1 MSRNANEILREI
13 DMKAACFV
21 DMLKRPVEADQLTI
35 YINNEDYDIL
45 ADFAID
51 YMFISFSTLSKAVFN
66 SYKGMHIEIA
76 PHLKDIQIG
85 LKLIMPDE
93 ATKLLQQD
101 T

>member
-21 DMLKRPVEADQLTI
+21 DMLKRPVEAAQLTI
-35 YINNEDYDIL
+35 YINNEDYNTV
-45 ADFAID
+45 ADYAID
-51 YMFISFSTLSKAVFN
+51 YMLTNIPTLSRAVFN

-93 ATKLLQQD
+93 AIKLLQQD
-101 T
+101 I